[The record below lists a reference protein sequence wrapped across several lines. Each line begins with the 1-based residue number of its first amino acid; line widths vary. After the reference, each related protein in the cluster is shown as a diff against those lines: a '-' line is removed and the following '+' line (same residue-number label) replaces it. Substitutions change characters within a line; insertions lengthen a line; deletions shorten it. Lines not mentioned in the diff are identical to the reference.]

1 MMHEDDE
8 QEDDDSSIMAPEPK
22 TLEAKIDAVHDVAD
36 EIGGKVYESYSGRGM
51 YGKTCY
57 GIVCENEVECI
68 EAAGAKG
75 LRGART
81 DNMGRRAIVYWPSI
95 KGKEED

>member
-8 QEDDDSSIMAPEPK
+8 QEDDDCTIMAPEPK
-22 TLEAKIDAVHDVAD
+22 TLEAKIEAVHDVAD
-36 EIGGKVYESYSGRGM
+36 EIGGKVRTDYSGRGM

-57 GIVCENEVECI
+57 GITCDNEDECI

-81 DNMGRRAIVYWPSI
+81 DNMGRGTIVYWPSI
-95 KGKEED
+95 KGKDS